1 MDLFINDPN
10 NGWQPT
16 GWPDYLQH
24 SAANYTNVA
33 GISFIQPA
41 DLMNDAYDLPAEVAA
56 AVATLRKQG
65 VIAQLLVGGE
75 VSHGWPSLIAN
86 PQKAAAKAIELMK
99 KHDCGIEIDC
109 EAGGD
114 SAGLV
119 KFLELCYAGKP
130 NGTKLSMDV
139 AGTPKGIQRGVIQGG
154 IQWLDWV
161 NLMVS
166 APAYDQDNSVAYGH
180 ADGVP
185 YNKLTVAYYA
195 GTWVDNCNS
204 IGSGAGTLGAGFE
217 LFDRYGLK
225 GLSIW
230 AVGGASYSGCST
242 TDAKGFS
249 AALARVKQ
257 GPKPPPPGP
266 GPAPGPPGPKTC
278 HAISPQASDAY
289 CQKNC
294 NWKPPNCPA
303 SLCKCDP

>member
-1 MDLFINDPN
+1 
-10 NGWQPT
+10 
-16 GWPDYLQH
+16 
-24 SAANYTNVA
+24 
-33 GISFIQPA
+33 
-41 DLMNDAYDLPAEVAA
+41 
-56 AVATLRKQG
+56 
-65 VIAQLLVGGE
+65 
-75 VSHGWPSLIAN
+75 
-86 PQKAAAKAIELMK
+86 
-99 KHDCGIEIDC
+99 
-109 EAGGD
+109 
-114 SAGLV
+114 
-119 KFLELCYAGKP
+119 
-130 NGTKLSMDV
+130 
-139 AGTPKGIQRGVIQGG
+139 
-154 IQWLDWV
+154 
-161 NLMVS
+161 VS
-166 APAYDQDNSVAYGH
+166 APAYDQDNSVGYAS

-204 IGSGAGTLGAGFE
+204 IGSGAVRERRSRMPQPALCPARGCKHVLPPAPPPHATLTLCTSSPTCARAQGTLGAGFE